1 MVGEHLYGANDTSS
15 ALNFSCSL
23 GTSCREH
30 LRLTRKF
37 LFASRNTVHICTL
50 VQPLCIFYPMA
61 AALRIPQDLQLL
73 QAPTTSAPCHETLGY
88 LAYRLHV
95 TSFRPDSTWYDH
107 EYYPRPRMQGM
118 RHKIRTTRKVAVQN
132 HAEKKPHSIPNEVLL
147 PVNKDLGGLDF
158 RNLQSTCRKKG
169 IKLPSIMGGGLH

>member
-1 MVGEHLYGANDTSS
+1 MYSRPAAVH
-15 ALNFSCSL
+15 
-23 GTSCREH
+23 
-30 LRLTRKF
+30 F
-37 LFASRNTVHICTL
+37 LPHGCCTNNS
-50 VQPLCIFYPMA
+50 
-61 AALRIPQDLQLL
+61 QDLQLL
-73 QAPTTSAPCHETLGY
+73 QAPTTSAPCYETLGY
-88 LAYRLHV
+88 LAYKLHV

-169 IKLPSIMGGGLH
+169 IKLPSIMHWWRPPLTRGENIRYMMEFYVNWRSTFATRQWVRYFQLGCET